1 MSHST
6 LPDPLVGAILQTD
19 IPSLEHRRV
28 RVRPTGKNVLVERQ
42 NDSREYKG
50 LIVPTAD
57 RYSCQVARVIAVGPD
72 VDEVKIGQDA
82 IFVRSIGRKVD
93 DRELR
98 SSAGR
103 KVWLMEQKDIVAVVD
118 EGSRMLAP
126 TAKRVLIRLPDD
138 RRELPSGLVI
148 FQGES
153 LLVVVSEVLG
163 LGPKASS
170 EVHVGDKVIHHKVE
184 PLQIDDPWLID
195 RFGARLGVLGHEEM
209 CRAVVE
215 YAEGEEGQVRITGH
229 GYGVQT

>member
-1 MSHST
+1 MSQAT
-6 LPDPLVGAILQTD
+6 LSDPLVGAILQTD
-19 IPSLEHRRV
+19 IPSLENRRV

-42 NDSREYKG
+42 NDSREYKS
-50 LIVPTAD
+50 IIIPTAD
-57 RYSCQVARVIAVGPD
+57 RYGCQVARVIAIGPQ
-72 VDEVKIGQDA
+72 VDEVKVGQDA
-82 IFVRSIGRKVD
+82 VFVRSVGRKVD

-103 KVWLMEQKDIVAVVD
+103 RVWLMEQKDIVAVVD
-118 EGSRMLAP
+118 ETSGKLLP
-126 TAKRVLIRLPDD
+126 TDKRVLLRLPDD

-153 LLVVVSEVLG
+153 LLVVVSEVLAV
-163 LGPKASS
+163 GPKASG
-170 EVHVGDKVIHHKVE
+170 EVQPGYKIIHHKIE

-195 RFGARLGVLGHEEM
+195 RFGARLAVLGHEEL

-215 YAEGEEGQVRITGH
+215 YAEGEEGRVRITGH